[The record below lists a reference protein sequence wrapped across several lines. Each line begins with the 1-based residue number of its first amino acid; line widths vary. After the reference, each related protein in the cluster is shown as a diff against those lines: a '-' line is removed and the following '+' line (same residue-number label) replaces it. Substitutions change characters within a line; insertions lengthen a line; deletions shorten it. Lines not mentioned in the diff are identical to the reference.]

1 MEEGDARGIGR
12 AAAFVCD
19 DSTRVVSTG
28 DTLSQVATPG
38 CDTERRRAHRALT
51 ETNASGGA
59 YEKNNGRQCFGSSS
73 LAGARFG
80 IFRYSVAR
88 ETPRARA
95 AAETLPPYCASVAAI
110 AWAATSCSRVPC
122 CEAEAAREV
131 EAEAEVGSAS
141 TAAAAAA
148 AGCS

>member
-51 ETNASGGA
+51 ETHASGGA
-59 YEKNNGRQCFGSSS
+59 YEKNKGASVLPVVRLGGREIRHLPVQR
-73 LAGARFG
+73 GARDAKG
-80 IFRYSVAR
+80 AR
-88 ETPRARA
+88 RGGD
-95 AAETLPPYCASVAAI
+95 VAAI
-110 AWAATSCSRVPC
+110 L
-122 CEAEAAREV
+122 RERCGDRLGGDV
-131 EAEAEVGSAS
+131 L
-141 TAAAAAA
+141 
-148 AGCS
+148 